1 MAKKKKAVKTNAVR
15 IVESENID
23 YELRSYETDDGQN
36 DGVSVAAK
44 TNEQMEYV
52 YKTLVAMAAKDDLL
66 VFIIPVADELDLKK
80 AAKAA
85 GKKKVEMLPMKELTK
100 ETGYVRGGCSPVGM
114 KKDLPT
120 FIDSQA
126 EHLDFLFVSAGKVG
140 LQMKLAPQDLAQV
153 TAAEF
158 TDLVKE

>member
-1 MAKKKKAVKTNAVR
+1 MARKTKHVKTNAVR
-15 IVESENID
+15 IVENENVA
-23 YELRSYETDDGQN
+23 YEIRSYETDDGQN

-44 TNEQMEYV
+44 TNERAEHV

-100 ETGYVRGGCSPVGM
+100 ETGYVKGGCSPVGM
-114 KKDLPT
+114 KKQLPT
-120 FIDSQA
+120 FIDRQA
-126 EHLDFLFVSAGKVG
+126 ERLEFLFVSAGKVG
-140 LQMKLAPQDLAQV
+140 LQMKLVPHDLMRV

-158 TDLVKE
+158 AELVKE